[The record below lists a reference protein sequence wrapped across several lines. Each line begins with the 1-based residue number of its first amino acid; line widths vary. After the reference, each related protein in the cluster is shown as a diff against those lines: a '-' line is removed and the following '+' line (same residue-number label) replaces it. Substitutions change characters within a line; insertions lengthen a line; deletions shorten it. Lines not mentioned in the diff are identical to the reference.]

1 MISLQDWQRH
11 LGAQL
16 AAVSDQPIQEARWLM
31 THGLGL
37 RSTELLIN
45 PQKVLTPTE
54 RAQLQTLLDQR
65 LSGVPLAYCLGEWSF
80 YGLDLIVTAAVL
92 IPRPD
97 SELLVSLAL
106 MESQVEDDLQLLDLG
121 TGSGALALVL
131 ARERPQASVFAV
143 EQSPEAL
150 AVARLNGDRIGVK
163 NIQWLQGDW
172 YTPLDP
178 NLRFDQIISNPPYLA
193 SNDLHLP
200 DLRHEPRT
208 ALVAGPTGLEC
219 LEPIIFGAR
228 SRLHPGGRIL
238 LEHGC
243 EQAAAV
249 RTLLHDHGF
258 QQVQTHCDLAGR
270 ERVSSARSP
279 DHA

>member
-16 AAVSDQPIQEARWLM
+16 AAISDQPIQEARWLM

-80 YGLDLIVTAAVL
+80 YGLDLTVTAAVL

-106 MESQVEDDLQLLDLG
+106 MESRAEDDLQLLDLG
-121 TGSGALALVL
+121 TGSGALALAL
-131 ARERPQASVFAV
+131 ARERPQARIFAV

-150 AVARLNGDRIGVK
+150 AVARLNGKRIGVK

-172 YTPLDP
+172 YAPLNAD
-178 NLRFDQIISNPPYLA
+178 LRFDQIISNPPYLA
-193 SNDLHLP
+193 SNDPHLP
-200 DLRHEPRT
+200 DLQHEPRT

-219 LEPIIFGAR
+219 LEQIIFGAR
-228 SRLHPGGRIL
+228 SRLYPGGHIL
-238 LEHGC
+238 LEHGY

-249 RTLLHDHGF
+249 SKLLHEHGF
-258 QQVQTHCDLAGR
+258 QQIQTHFDLAGR

-279 DHA
+279 EHA

>member
-11 LGAQL
+11 LGSQL
-16 AAVSDQPIQEARWLM
+16 AAVSDQPTQEARWLM

-80 YGLDLIVTAAVL
+80 YGLDLGVTAAVL

-106 MESQVEDDLQLLDLG
+106 AGNQAGDTLQLLDLG

-150 AVARLNGDRIGVK
+150 AIARLNGDRIGVK

-172 YTPLDP
+172 YAPLNP
-178 NLRFDQIISNPPYLA
+178 SLRFDQIISNPPYLA
-193 SNDLHLP
+193 SNDPHLP
-200 DLRHEPRT
+200 DLQHEPRT
-208 ALVAGPTGLEC
+208 ALVAGATGLEC

-249 RTLLHDHGF
+249 HTLLHDHGF

>member
-65 LSGVPLAYCLGEWSF
+65 LSGAPLAYCLGEWSF
-80 YGLDLIVTAAVL
+80 YGLDLTVTAAVL

-150 AVARLNGDRIGVK
+150 AIARLNGDRIGVK

-193 SNDLHLP
+193 SNDPHLP
-200 DLRHEPRT
+200 DLQHEPRT
-208 ALVAGPTGLEC
+208 ALVAGATGLEC
-219 LEPIIFGAR
+219 LEPIIIGAR
-228 SRLHPGGRIL
+228 SRLRPGGRIL

-249 RTLLHDHGF
+249 HTLLHDHGF
-258 QQVQTHCDLAGR
+258 QKVHTHCDLAGR

>member
-11 LGAQL
+11 LAAQL
-16 AAVSDQPIQEARWLM
+16 AAVSDQPTQEARWLM
-31 THGLGL
+31 TLALGL
-37 RSTELLIN
+37 RSTELLVN
-45 PQKVLTPTE
+45 PQQVLTPAE
-54 RAQLQTLLDQR
+54 KAQLQTLLDQR

-80 YGLDLIVTAAVL
+80 YGLDLAVNAAVL

-106 MESQVEDDLQLLDLG
+106 LESRVEDGLQLLDLG
-121 TGSGALALVL
+121 TGSGALALAL
-131 ARERPQASVFAV
+131 ARERPQARIFAV

-150 AVARLNGDRIGVK
+150 AVARLNGKRIGVK

-172 YTPLDP
+172 YAPL
-178 NLRFDQIISNPPYLA
+178 NAGLRFDQIISNPPYLA
-193 SNDLHLP
+193 SNDPHLP
-200 DLRHEPRT
+200 DLQHEPRT

-219 LEPIIFGAR
+219 LEQIIFGAR
-228 SRLHPGGRIL
+228 SRLHPGGRVL
-238 LEHGC
+238 LEHGY

-249 RTLLHDHGF
+249 SKLLQEHGF
-258 QQVQTHCDLAGR
+258 QQIQTHCDLAGR

-279 DHA
+279 EHA